1 MYAAGNIILTG
12 TETNREIARGAAA
25 MNLFSTPHRS
35 RTNDPSSGNYA
46 NGGKPAARPDGN
58 AGNAGNRSDMLRFI
72 GPGLLL
78 AIAAAGESGIA
89 EAIEIGAHFGY
100 AVIWVIALTLM
111 FKFAFANGIARY
123 TLVTGETIFD
133 GIGRIP
139 GPRHWANWLVMTIY
153 LLEMFAFGG
162 MLLLGA
168 IFMDYLLPG
177 AFSPEIIAI
186 ITITAVILLLWK
198 ESYERLETIILA
210 IALLLFFGIGFSLL
224 KFPLSLTAVS
234 TGIVPQIPDGS
245 LFAIMALVGAVG
257 SGLNI
262 LLSSIWLREK
272 TGGEHGTDCF
282 RRWMPGVNLDL
293 ALAFLFIGLVTVL
306 FISLGM
312 TGFAVSYIEHGE
324 SFPLDSLIAQ
334 VLYVIAYIPYG
345 VPVFLA
351 FGYLIMFGA
360 VLTGMDGRA
369 RAISSFLRTDM
380 GMQYEERDLFLLL
393 LMLPSLMI
401 LMAVVAGEPMAV
413 VHGVSAVAAIAFAV
427 MGFVLMYLDMQ
438 LPEGGRGSR
447 LWLLI
452 IGTGSTVFL
461 LMALFM
467 EEAVLSFGLPLAER
481 LIVVAFVLFV
491 FARTKLFRSLIDGT
505 TGAWDR
511 LWAVLIFGVLSVYGT
526 FRGIPYED
534 IIINF
539 RDLGPILAGMVG
551 GPLVGAGAG
560 VIGAVYRYPIG
571 GSTALACAAAA
582 VAAGIIA
589 GLYTKMFRGDIT
601 VPRAILLIII
611 VEAVH
616 IFILI
621 PLLSGIPAFT
631 DFLVIVRVTFLP
643 MVAAQSLGVV
653 IFLFILA
660 DEGLSLK
667 TRFSGTGNRPGDG
680 GIPPERSGAGT
691 DRPEQFRGEDAW
703 QTAAPVSEGE
713 DA

>member
-12 TETNREIARGAAA
+12 TETNRAIARGATG
-25 MNLFSTPHRS
+25 MKLFSTFHRN
-35 RTNDPSSGNYA
+35 RTNDPPSGNHEK
-46 NGGKPAARPDGN
+46 GGKPAARPDDS
-58 AGNAGNRSDMLRFI
+58 AGHRSEMLRFI

-100 AVIWVIALTLM
+100 AVIWVIALTLI

-123 TLVTGETIFD
+123 TLVTGETIFE

-139 GPRHWANWLVMTIY
+139 GPRHWANWLVMAIY

-177 AFSPEIIAI
+177 AFSPEIIAV
-186 ITITAVILLLWK
+186 ITITAIILLLWK

-210 IALLLFFGIGFSLL
+210 IALLLFAGIGFSLL

-245 LFAIMALVGAVG
+245 LLAIMALMGAVG

-262 LLSSIWLREK
+262 LLYSIWLREK

-293 ALAFLFIGLVTVL
+293 ALAFLFIGVVTVL

-324 SFPLDSLIAQ
+324 AFPLDSLIAQ

-345 VPVFLA
+345 VPVFLT

-369 RAISSFLRTDM
+369 RAISSFLRNEM
-380 GMQYEERDLFLLL
+380 GMQYEERDLFRLL
-393 LMLPSLMI
+393 LMVFSLMI

-413 VHGVSAVAAIAFAV
+413 VHGVSAIAAIAFSV

-438 LPEGGRGSR
+438 LPEEGRGSR
-447 LWLLI
+447 LWLFI
-452 IGTGSTVFL
+452 IGTGSIVFL

-491 FARTKLFRSLIDGT
+491 FARTRLFRSLLDGT
-505 TGAWDR
+505 AGLGDR
-511 LWAVLIFGVLSVYGT
+511 LWTVLIFGVLSVYGT
-526 FRGIPYED
+526 FRGIHYAD
-534 IIINF
+534 FIINF
-539 RDLGPILAGMVG
+539 RDLAPVLAGMIG

-560 VIGAVYRYPIG
+560 IIGALYRYPLG
-571 GSTALACAAAA
+571 GSTALACSVAT

-589 GLYTKMFRGDIT
+589 GLYTRMYRGDIS
-601 VPRAILLIII
+601 VLRGCILMTI
-611 VEAVH
+611 VEAAH
-616 IFILI
+616 IFIFI
-621 PLLSGIPAFT
+621 PLLSGITVFT
-631 DFLVIVRVTFLP
+631 DFLDIVRVTFLP
-643 MVAAQSLGVV
+643 MLAAQSLVVV

-667 TRFSGTGNRPGDG
+667 ARFTATGNRPGDG
-680 GIPPERSGAGT
+680 GIPPESSGTGT
-691 DRPEQFRGEDAW
+691 DKPEGLRGEDAW
-703 QTAAPVSEGE
+703 QETAPVSEGE